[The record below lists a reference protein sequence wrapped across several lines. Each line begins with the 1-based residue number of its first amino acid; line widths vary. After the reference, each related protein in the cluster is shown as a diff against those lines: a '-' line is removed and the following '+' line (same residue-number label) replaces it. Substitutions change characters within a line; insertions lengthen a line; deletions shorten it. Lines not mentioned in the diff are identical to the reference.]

1 VRASRLKAETQVQSS
16 SLKSIDHSHGDESS
30 HTCVAS
36 RYTQST
42 TVQHDMYFPPLHP
55 KTSNFMLSQ
64 VLYKFSLWHPF
75 NAIQDCAYRRG
86 VSFVRW
92 RYYSANGVRGCMQG
106 DPLLTTSLQQCR
118 TRDYPKVFSSP
129 PDFPNLP
136 VQL

>member
-1 VRASRLKAETQVQSS
+1 
-16 SLKSIDHSHGDESS
+16 
-30 HTCVAS
+30 
-36 RYTQST
+36 
-42 TVQHDMYFPPLHP
+42 MP
-55 KTSNFMLSQ
+55 NFMLSQ
-64 VLYKFSLWHPF
+64 VLYNFLLWYSF
-75 NAIQDCAYRRG
+75 NAIQDCAYRSG

-92 RYYSANGVRGCMQG
+92 RYYSANGVRGCMQA